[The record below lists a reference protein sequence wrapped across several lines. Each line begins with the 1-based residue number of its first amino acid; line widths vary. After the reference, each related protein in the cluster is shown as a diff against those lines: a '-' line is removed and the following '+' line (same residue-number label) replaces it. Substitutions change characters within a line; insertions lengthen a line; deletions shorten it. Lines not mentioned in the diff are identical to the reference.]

1 MRYSHTMNASS
12 SAHTELQQQ
21 YDAFKALNLNLNMQ
35 RGQPSDA
42 DLDLSNGLLNAVGP
56 DDTVTPSGLDVRNYG
71 GGVAGLPEARE
82 LFAEVLGVRPNEVMV
97 GNNASLELQ
106 AHVLSWALLRGLKD
120 SPAPWVGQKPKM
132 IVTVPGYDRHFT
144 LLETLGFGLESVDM
158 TPDGPDMDA
167 VERLVRDPSVKGI
180 LFVPTYSNPTGDT
193 LSDANARRLAQM
205 ETAAPDF
212 TIFADDAY
220 RIHHLYDDPL
230 TPPNLLQTCKDAG
243 HPDRVYVF
251 ASTSKVTFGG
261 AGLGFLATSEANVQ
275 YLSKLLGT
283 QTIGPNKLEQY
294 RQVKFLRSYSGGVAG
309 LMRDHAALLAPKFE
323 AVQEVLERDLGG
335 SGLATW
341 TVPKGGYFV
350 TLETTKPVADRVVE
364 LAGAAGVSL
373 TPAGAT
379 HPGGRDPHNS
389 ILRLA
394 PTRPPVDEVRRALE
408 VVAVCVGLASAEYE
422 ARKVGE

>member
-1 MRYSHTMNASS
+1 MNAQTSQS
-12 SAHTELQQQ
+12 ELQKQ
-21 YDAFKALNLNLNMQ
+21 YEAFKALGLNLNMQ

-42 DLDLSNGLLNAVGP
+42 DLDLSSDLLNAVGP
-56 DDTVTPSGLDVRNYG
+56 EDTVTPSGLDVRNYG

-82 LFAEVLGVRPNEVMV
+82 LFAEVLKVSPSETMV

-106 AHVLSWALLRGLKD
+106 AHVLTWALLRGLKN
-120 SPAPWVGQKPKM
+120 SPAPWVGLSPKI

-144 LLETLGFGLESVDM
+144 LLETLGFELVTVDI
-158 TPDGPDMDA
+158 TPDGPDMNE
-167 VERLVRDPSVKGI
+167 VERLVNDSSVKGI

-193 LSDANARRLAQM
+193 LSAANAQRLASM
-205 ETAAPDF
+205 KTAAPDF

-220 RIHHLYDDPL
+220 RIHHLYNEHDA
-230 TPPNLLQTCKDAG
+230 PPNLLQACKKAG
-243 HPDRVYVF
+243 HPDRVYIF

-294 RQVKFLRSYSGGVAG
+294 RHVKFLRAYPGGITG
-309 LMRDHAALLAPKFE
+309 LMRDHAALIAPKFK
-323 AVQEVLERDLGG
+323 AVQEVLARDLGG

-341 TVPKGGYFV
+341 TQPKGGYFV
-350 TLETTKPVADRVVE
+350 TLYTTRPIADRVVE
-364 LAGAAGVSL
+364 LAGQAGVSM

-379 HPGGRDPHNS
+379 HPGGRDPGNS
-389 ILRLA
+389 VLRLA
-394 PTRPPVDEVRRALE
+394 PTRPPVDEVRRAME
-408 VVAVCVGLASAEYE
+408 VVALCVRLASAERE
-422 ARKVGE
+422 QA

>member
-1 MRYSHTMNASS
+1 MDVSS
-12 SAHTELQQQ
+12 TPQLAELQQQ
-21 YDAFKALNLNLNMQ
+21 YEAFKALGLNLNMQ

-42 DLDLSNGLLNAVGP
+42 DLDLSNGLLSAVGP

-82 LFAEVLGVRPNEVMV
+82 LFAEVLEVQPSEVMV

-106 AHVLSWALLRGLKD
+106 GHILNWALLRGLTH
-120 SPAPWVGQKPKM
+120 SPAPWVRQKPKM

-144 LLETLGFGLESVDM
+144 LLETLGFELVTVSM

-167 VERLVRDPSVKGI
+167 VERLAASDPSVKGI

-193 LSDANARRLAQM
+193 LSAANAKRLAAM
-205 ETAAPDF
+205 PTATPDF

-220 RIHHLYDDPL
+220 RIHHLVENHPA
-230 TPPNLLQTCKDAG
+230 PPNLLQACKEAG
-243 HPDRVYVF
+243 HGDRVYVF

-275 YLSKLLGT
+275 RLSKLLST

-294 RQVKFLRSYSGGVAG
+294 RHVKFLRSYPGGVAG
-309 LMRDHAALLAPKFE
+309 LMRDHAALIAPKFA

-335 SGLATW
+335 SGLAEW
-341 TVPKGGYFV
+341 TQPKGGYFV
-350 TLETTKPVADRVVE
+350 TLETAQPVAARVVE
-364 LAGAAGVSL
+364 LAGRAGVSL

-379 HPGGRDPHNS
+379 YPGGHDPKNS
-389 ILRLA
+389 TLRLA
-394 PTRPPVDEVRRALE
+394 PTRPPVEEVRRAME
-408 VVAVCVGLASAEYE
+408 VIAVCVRLASAEYE
-422 ARKVGE
+422 TEQREPEGS